1 MFFAEIDAELGN
13 ERKLLAGTAMAQEPA
28 GRRSERERV
37 SCGSHPLRPADE
49 GRRAGGPQAL
59 TSGGSYTSVRSSI
72 WKIDTSSFR
81 AVATIAI
88 WWFFRC
94 FNRA

>member
-1 MFFAEIDAELGN
+1 MPSLVTRE
-13 ERKLLAGTAMAQEPA
+13 KPQAGTVIAQESA

-59 TSGGSYTSVRSSI
+59 TSGGSYTSSRSSI

-88 WWFFRC
+88 
-94 FNRA
+94 

>member
-1 MFFAEIDAELGN
+1 MPSLVTRE
-13 ERKLLAGTAMAQEPA
+13 KPQAGTVMAQEPA

-37 SCGSHPLRPADE
+37 SCGSHPLRPPDE

-59 TSGGSYTSVRSSI
+59 TSGGSYTSVRSSM